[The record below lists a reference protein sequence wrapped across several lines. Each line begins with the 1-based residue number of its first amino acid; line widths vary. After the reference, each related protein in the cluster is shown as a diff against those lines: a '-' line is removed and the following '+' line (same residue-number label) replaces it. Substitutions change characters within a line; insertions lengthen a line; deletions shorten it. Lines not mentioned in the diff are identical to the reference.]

1 MLGALVQVAS
11 IREDAASDGVVTVF
25 GEPSLWLLIPIVLL
39 ALWIA
44 LRIAVSRG
52 VFVTAARTGQVKSS
66 DGGIPAGNGVVESNL
81 PAGAAVQVELI
92 QRELRAAEVRLA
104 RRAERLSDLIERAQ
118 SSISRFQSESDFS
131 RRGESL
137 ILTEPIDVPQ
147 LDVPQ
152 QAHRSGARDGRS
164 EEERTHQAEIGDLVA
179 SGTDPQQIS
188 EMTGRP
194 IGEIL
199 VIASLLQR
207 KREEST

>member
-81 PAGAAVQVELI
+81 PASAAVQVELI

-104 RRAERLSDLIERAQ
+104 RRAERLSDLIERAH

-147 LDVPQ
+147 
-152 QAHRSGARDGRS
+152 QAHCSGARDGRS

-199 VIASLLQR
+199 VITSLLQR